1 MKNIFQRLGKNYNR
15 FYGHPR
21 INLIIYTSGDLF
33 MRTHKTEGSNTM
45 TNKVLAK
52 VNGREITDQD
62 LNLFFQTL
70 GQQIQGQF
78 QGEQGMQRL
87 LDELI
92 YQELFYA
99 EAVDTKLEETE
110 AFKIEMNRMKDSML
124 KQFNIK
130 NLVENVSVEDAEIE
144 AFYNDNTHYFE
155 GQAQIQASH
164 ILVDSEVL
172 ANDILVEI
180 NGGLSFE
187 EAAKKYSSCP
197 SNQQGGDLGFF
208 SHGQMVPE
216 FEAVAFELKLD
227 EISKPVQTQFGYH
240 LIRKTAEQE
249 ASTQPLEAVKAQI
262 EHQLLIQKQNTAYI
276 TKVEALKEKYA
287 IEKF

>member
-1 MKNIFQRLGKNYNR
+1 LWS
-15 FYGHPR
+15 
-21 INLIIYTSGDLF
+21 SGDKFDNIDLGWPF
-33 MRTHKTEGSNTM
+33 MWSHKNEGSFHM

-52 VNGREITDQD
+52 VNGREISEQD

-130 NLVENVSVEDAEIE
+130 NLVEGVKVEDEEIE
-144 AFYNDNTHYFE
+144 AFYNENTHYFE

-164 ILVDSEVL
+164 ILVDSETL
-172 ANDILVEI
+172 ANDVLLEI
-180 NGGLSFE
+180 NNGLSFE

-208 SHGQMVPE
+208 SRGQMVPE
-216 FEAVAFELKLD
+216 FEAVAFEMKLD

-240 LIRKTAEQE
+240 IITKTAVQE
-249 ASTQPLEAVKAQI
+249 ASTQPLEAIKGQI
-262 EHQLLIQKQNTAYI
+262 EHQLLIQKQNSAYI
-276 TKVEALKEKYA
+276 TKVEALKDKYS